1 MAIVN
6 STQSGSQE
14 VTLAG
19 LKRQYKNLLS
29 PLEARFWSKE
39 LTCAPAIEGKRYEES
54 PFRLMYVGRA
64 VNGWEGNWKGNSVE
78 DLVNQ
83 VFSYDFDM
91 ASIEENPNQ
100 NGYNFNK
107 SPFWQLCKPLMKLAG
122 EEKNWS
128 DRVLWS
134 NLYKVAPYETG
145 NPSNKLIKETIDYC
159 VQILIYELELY
170 KPSHA
175 VFVTDDWWFDPADTF
190 KVSFSKEL
198 GIPVEHKIESVIIG
212 KGIYQSSDGG
222 TKIIVTKRPEGLKGV
237 SREEHAKLIFEA
249 FASLE

>member
-39 LTCAPAIEGKRYEES
+39 LTCAPAIEGKRYKES

-91 ASIEENPNQ
+91 ASSE
-100 NGYNFNK
+100 
-107 SPFWQLCKPLMKLAG
+107 
-122 EEKNWS
+122 
-128 DRVLWS
+128 
-134 NLYKVAPYETG
+134 
-145 NPSNKLIKETIDYC
+145 
-159 VQILIYELELY
+159 
-170 KPSHA
+170 
-175 VFVTDDWWFDPADTF
+175 
-190 KVSFSKEL
+190 
-198 GIPVEHKIESVIIG
+198 
-212 KGIYQSSDGG
+212 
-222 TKIIVTKRPEGLKGV
+222 
-237 SREEHAKLIFEA
+237 
-249 FASLE
+249 